1 MKDTSLTTTTDKQM
15 DEFLKEN
22 PRLKEAL
29 DVFSMSNEE
38 YKKAMESVSHKPAIT
53 TFNTTHNY
61 GDMARN
67 SN

>member
-1 MKDTSLTTTTDKQM
+1 MDKYL
-15 DEFLKEN
+15 DEN

-38 YKKAMESVSHKPAIT
+38 YKKAIESVTQKHIIT
-53 TFNTTHNY
+53 TVNTNNNH

-67 SN
+67 N